1 MAPFSTKPAL
11 YEQAVDSASLGV
23 ADGAD
28 FCWHDPMNKLLLVA
42 CLLGLCAPAAARSRD
57 DVMINVYRCAGHAS
71 TRVWLDCYYGAAQP
85 QRAALGLPPA
95 PPAQVALVTN
105 APAPGVPQ
113 DLAVRDAVIVA
124 ASRCGSVAAERLW
137 LDCYYASADPARS
150 LLGLAPVAVPAPAAN
165 LPPARTVH
173 SGIFDKQPVKGGGRM
188 ASYKFDGNG
197 FFTVVLDNGEV
208 WRQIDGDTTMA
219 HWFRKPGFYI
229 ATVTAGALGS
239 SNLRVQG
246 EGRSYKV
253 RRVS

>member
-1 MAPFSTKPAL
+1 MYGSS
-11 YEQAVDSASLGV
+11 QAAAGV
-23 ADGAD
+23 ADGPD
-28 FCWHDPMNKLLLVA
+28 FCWHDPMNKLLLAV
-42 CLLGLCAPAAARSRD
+42 CLLLGLCAPAAARPRD
-57 DVMINVYRCAGHAS
+57 EVMINVYRCAGHAS

-85 QRAALGLPPA
+85 QRAALGLSPA
-95 PPAQVALVTN
+95 PPAQVALVTQP
-105 APAPGVPQ
+105 PAPGIPQ

-137 LDCYYASADPARS
+137 LDCYYSAANPARS
-150 LLGLAPVAVPAPAAN
+150 LLGLAPAAVPAPATA
-165 LPPARTVH
+165 LPPTRTSHGGV
-173 SGIFDKQPVKGGGRM
+173 FDKQPIQGSARM
-188 ASYKFDGNG
+188 VSYKFDSHG

-219 HWFRKPGFYI
+219 HWFRKPDFYV

-246 EGRSYKV
+246 EGRSYRV

>member
-1 MAPFSTKPAL
+1 MRFVLA
-11 YEQAVDSASLGV
+11 
-23 ADGAD
+23 GA
-28 FCWHDPMNKLLLVA
+28 LLL
-42 CLLGLCAPAAARSRD
+42 LLAVPAIARPRD
-57 DVMINVYRCAGHAS
+57 EVMINVYRCAAQAS

-85 QRAALGLPPA
+85 QRAALGLASA

-105 APAPGVPQ
+105 SPAPGVPQ

-124 ASRCGSVAAERLW
+124 ASRCGSVAAERPW
-137 LDCYYASADPARS
+137 LDCYYAAANPVRS
-150 LLGLAPVAVPAPAAN
+150 LLGLAPVAVPAPAIA
-165 LPPARTVH
+165 LPPVRT
-173 SGIFDKQPVKGGGRM
+173 SPGGMSDKQPIKGIGRL
-188 ASYKFDGNG
+188 ASYKFDSNG

-219 HWFRKPGFYI
+219 HWFRKPGFYV

-239 SNLRVQG
+239 SNLRVQS

>member
-1 MAPFSTKPAL
+1 MRFVLA
-11 YEQAVDSASLGV
+11 
-23 ADGAD
+23 GA
-28 FCWHDPMNKLLLVA
+28 LLL
-42 CLLGLCAPAAARSRD
+42 LLAVPAMARPRD
-57 DVMINVYRCAGHAS
+57 EVMINVYRCAAQAS

-85 QRAALGLPPA
+85 QRAALGLAPA

-105 APAPGVPQ
+105 SPAPGVPQ

-124 ASRCGSVAAERLW
+124 ASRCGSVAAERPW
-137 LDCYYASADPARS
+137 LDCYYAAANPARS
-150 LLGLAPVAVPAPAAN
+150 LLGLAPVAVPAPATA
-165 LPPARTVH
+165 LPPARTGH
-173 SGIFDKQPVKGGGRM
+173 GGMFDKQPIKGSGRM
-188 ASYKFDGNG
+188 ASYKFDSNG

-219 HWFRKPGFYI
+219 HWFRKPGFYV

-253 RRVS
+253 RRLS